1 MHERRRRFFAPR
13 PPEGVPGP
21 SVTYRLAASTFFAI
35 MRVQGWRFDV
45 TGLENVPVRGGAVLT
60 LNHTSF
66 LDVFTVGRAPYLA
79 SGRPIRILA
88 KQSLFD
94 APLFGTVMRR
104 AEHIPVRRG
113 AGASALVDAVD
124 ALRRGELIAVPA
136 EQTISPS
143 FELLAFKTGAARMA
157 MATGV
162 PIVPSVSWGSHRFFT
177 VGQRPRLAWRIPV
190 SLRYGQPVHPAAD
203 DDPAEVTAEVRRR
216 TTLLLAEAQDA
227 YPDGSPAGAWWVPA
241 RLGGGAP
248 SIEEAEHTL
257 AALRARWHRATGE
270 THEGRSSGVADAT
283 S

>member
-1 MHERRRRFFAPR
+1 M
-13 PPEGVPGP
+13 PGP

-35 MRVQGWRFDV
+35 MRAQRWRFDV
-45 TGLENVPVRGGAVLT
+45 TGLDNVPERGGAVLT
-60 LNHTSF
+60 LNHTSY
-66 LDVFTVGRAPYLA
+66 LDVFTVGRAPYLTT
-79 SGRPIRILA
+79 GRPIRILA

-113 AGASALVDAVD
+113 AGASALVDAVE

-143 FELLAFKTGAARMA
+143 FELLEFKTGAARMA

-177 VGQRPRLAWRIPV
+177 VGRWPRLAWRIPV
-190 SLRYGQPVHPAAD
+190 SLRYGEPVRPAVD

-216 TTLLLAEAQDA
+216 TAVLLAEAQQA
-227 YPDGSPAGAWWVPA
+227 YPDGSPAGEWWVPA

-248 SIEEAEHTL
+248 SIEEAERML
-257 AALRARWHRATGE
+257 SGMRARWHTEAARSREERAP
-270 THEGRSSGVADAT
+270 GVADAA